1 MHEGEFPEG
10 SLVNNKPFEGP
21 SKNRGRPRI
30 TKTETKND
38 KEIQAMKSEN
48 ELIEFLGTINRGEKS
63 DEVIVYVENPLEH
76 VTRAIAT
83 AKSYCQQN
91 SPLLESI
98 DALNRT
104 IC

>member
-48 ELIEFLGTINRGEKS
+48 ELIEFLGRMIG
-63 DEVIVYVENPLEH
+63 DV
-76 VTRAIAT
+76 
-83 AKSYCQQN
+83 
-91 SPLLESI
+91 
-98 DALNRT
+98 
-104 IC
+104 